1 MENIKYV
8 QVKDPDSGALSEAYL
23 LEVEAQNVIFEDKE
37 NLVEKMAKKSDKAI
51 YGDNEVNLGRI
62 EDSEKGLNSITLGT
76 ENIASGD
83 YATAAG
89 YNTIAAGDHSH
100 VEGRYNIEDTENRYA
115 FIIGNGY
122 LPEVTEEIPSPDPIR
137 SNAFAVDWEG
147 KVYAKT
153 FINGDGAELYPSL
166 KSIFVNDVEY
176 SLNGGS
182 LILQA
187 GDNITLTPGVTEGTD
202 NEDIVDGS
210 LTVII
215 SSTGGGSGS
224 GGGDGEY
231 LPLAGGKVY
240 GPVIIERDMEK
251 VPELEDENFGGSF
264 MIKGSSSQTIFGS
277 NTIDT
282 SSSGRK
288 AAILYI
294 NRTAKNMI
302 SLGPG
307 SSEDTSFIFNPKT
320 GTGGV
325 GWIEGVKDLN
335 LNVERSFIWGI
346 NLNVEADYGHA
357 FGSNSLVTGIGGS
370 ADGYNN
376 MASGAYTRAEGY
388 NVEARGDYSH
398 AEGEAT
404 FTMGRGSHSEGYS
417 TSTYGQGAHAEGVS
431 SRVYKIYQDINI
443 NTLLD
448 DWNNFDTASDFE
460 DSLTQKFSAA
470 YGIGSH
476 VQGID
481 CLAIGDYSSA
491 SGIQT
496 IANGR
501 ASQANGI
508 GSSVGGEGSKVD
520 GYQNSVE
527 GKISYADGYQN
538 TIKGNY
544 SNAYG
549 YRNILKGNYLFSRG
563 KDNKNIGADN
573 FIFGQENLLF
583 GNNIFLIGQSNKIT
597 ETNTNSFI
605 IGCGNQLSQINNN
618 IITGFSNNIFECE
631 SNIVSGFSNNI
642 SQCSGNIITGFSN
655 TLTEDTNYCYG
666 TGNNISKGNNNFCFG
681 IGNSFIA
688 YADTLP
694 PNYGFNTVLGQG
706 NSIASCYN
714 NVQGTGNNISFSN
727 NCLVLGHQNNI
738 SQELYEGLYYS
749 CIIIGNQNIQTHK
762 ERKHF
767 GSTNEKNYILG
778 NENNCTYTMGN
789 YILGNKNKITNQM
802 RYFIQG
808 FNNTLSKIDG
818 EGAIYID
825 ENSEINSIIGC
836 SNTISNIDCNN
847 VFIRGYNN
855 SLTTNNSSTYGGM
868 LNNFYLDG
876 MYNSFTFYPDSYPS
890 KNKTA
895 QNVSKIF
902 GFSNT
907 FKLTEPNN
915 NNGFLSVEGNVNNIT
930 LGANGY
936 GWVNLYLRGGNN
948 TINFTQNLYDA
959 SSGFFIEGSGHNLN
973 WQNSFYSTSGQVFH
987 IEGKG
992 HNFQQPTNTYD
1003 YFGSSYT
1010 GWHIEGNSNSLY
1022 RYNGGGIH
1030 IEGYYNYSYA
1040 PLENGSH
1047 IEGTYNKNY
1056 GAGTLFIS
1064 GKNNTSYWNS
1074 SYYGAVSIEGIY
1086 NTCGY
1091 QNSSTSLSD
1100 HPIHIEGQYNY
1111 MCIATSHDSTY
1122 NSATH
1127 IEGGYN
1133 KVCAGNHVEGSY
1145 NVCGGIYN
1153 HIEGYYCTSAGLF
1166 PTSSSDTTGGDRYVS
1181 KYSHVEGYYAFNV
1194 GSYNHTEGAGQS
1206 HYGYNNG
1213 TTMNNLLN
1221 NYEDNLQNAIDNL
1234 SSSLSLLYHMNYGQ
1248 YSHLEGKGNFIA
1260 NGSSIHVEGE
1270 CNVAGEGSWNHIENF
1285 GNYSSSTYNHIE
1297 GYRNFNEGAYNHIE
1311 GAYNSIPISSFVY
1324 NHIEGINHINTSNY
1338 THIEGYSSNKFSNY
1352 SEVEEV
1358 NDIITQWKTSPF
1370 SYSMNSNFS
1379 HLEGA
1384 DHLNLKC
1391 VATHQEGFKTIAIEA
1406 NNAHVEGFM
1415 TTILGDYAHAEGNT
1429 TIAYGNG
1436 SHAEGMGGTP
1446 YAFLTDFDYSY
1457 DNWLN
1462 QKFSIAYGSGSH
1474 VEGTVN
1480 YAEGYSSHVEGRENY
1495 AKGDNSHVGGYQSK
1509 ALETNSFV
1517 HGDNLIAT
1525 AINQFV
1531 IGSYNL
1537 EDIDKNYIFIIGNG
1551 KTQDIIDEETG
1562 EVISTEITHSNAL
1575 TVDKEGVVSA
1585 SLFNGPINTHKIGNA
1600 DFNGTQ
1606 DITLEDI
1613 GIQTN
1618 TDMPI
1623 GTIITNDNPNSSGF
1637 EYGNWKCL
1645 GKNTMILSPLDETS
1659 NEITEVIT
1667 YVWKRIEDEITQPEE
1682 NESENIEGSN

>member
-8 QVKDPDSGALSEAYL
+8 QVKDPDSGALSESYL

-83 YATAAG
+83 YATATG

-122 LPEVTEEIPSPDPIR
+122 LPEVTEEIPNPDPIR

-176 SLNGGS
+176 NLNGGS

-240 GPVIIERDMEK
+240 GPVIIERDTEK
-251 VPELEDENFGGSF
+251 VPELEGENFGGSF

-294 NRTAKNMI
+294 NRTTKNMI

-325 GWIEGVKDLN
+325 GWVEGVKDLN

-376 MASGAYTRAEGY
+376 MASGAYARAEGY

-404 FTMGRGSHSEGYS
+404 FTMGRSSHTEGYA
-417 TSTYGQGAHAEGVS
+417 TSAYGQGAHAEGVS
-431 SRVYKIYQDINI
+431 SRIYKIYQDIDI

-448 DWNNFDTASDFE
+448 NWNEFDTISDFE
-460 DSLTQKFSAA
+460 DDLTQKFSAA

-481 CLAIGDYSSA
+481 CLAIGNYSSA

-501 ASQANGI
+501 ASRANGI
-508 GSSVGGEGSKVD
+508 GSSVEGEGSKVD

-549 YRNILKGNYLFSRG
+549 YRNTLKGDYLFSRG
-563 KDNKNIGADN
+563 KDNKNIGTDN
-573 FIFGQENLLF
+573 FIFGQGNLLF
-583 GNNIFLIGQSNKIT
+583 GNNIFLTGQSNKLT
-597 ETNTNSFI
+597 ETNENSFI
-605 IGCGNQLSQINNN
+605 IGCGNQLSQGNNS
-618 IITGFSNNIFECE
+618 III
-631 SNIVSGFSNNI
+631 GFSNNI
-642 SQCSGNIITGFSN
+642 SQCHSSIVTGFSN

-666 TGNNISKGNNNFCFG
+666 RENNISKGNNNFCFG

-706 NSIASCYN
+706 NSVASCYN

-762 ERKHF
+762 ERKHY
-767 GSTNEKNYILG
+767 GSANEKNYILG

-818 EGAIYID
+818 AGATHID
-825 ENSEINSIIGC
+825 ESSEINSIIGC

-855 SLTTNNSSTYGGM
+855 SLITSNSSTYGGM

-876 MYNSFTFYPDSYPS
+876 MSNRFTFYPDSYPGI
-890 KNKTA
+890 NKTA

-902 GFSNT
+902 GYYNT
-907 FKLTEPNN
+907 FNLTEPNN
-915 NNGFLSVEGNVNNIT
+915 YNGFLSVEGNENNIT
-930 LGANGY
+930 LGAGGY
-936 GWVNLYLRGGNN
+936 GWTNLYLRGGDN
-948 TINFTQNLYDA
+948 TINFVQNLYDA

-973 WQNSFYSTSGQVFH
+973 WQNSFYANYDQVFH
-987 IEGKG
+987 IEGRS
-992 HNFQQPTNTYD
+992 HSIQQPTSTD
-1003 YFGSSYT
+1003 SGYFGSYYT
-1010 GWHIEGNSNSLY
+1010 GWHIEGYQNSFY

-1030 IEGYYNYSYA
+1030 IEGYSNYSYGQ
-1040 PLENGSH
+1040 LCDGSH
-1047 IEGTYNKNY
+1047 IEGYYNKNY
-1056 GAGTLFIS
+1056 GAGYLFIS
-1064 GKNNTSYWNS
+1064 GKNNTSYYNS
-1074 SYYGAVSIEGIY
+1074 TYNGTVSIEGEY

-1091 QNSSTSLSD
+1091 EGTDSNYQ
-1100 HPIHIEGQYNY
+1100 PIHIEGQYNY
-1111 MCIATSHDSTY
+1111 ASINYSYGGTY
-1122 NSATH
+1122 NSALH
-1127 IEGGYN
+1127 LEGAYN
-1133 KVCAGNHVEGSY
+1133 KSTLGNHVEGSY
-1145 NVCGGIYN
+1145 NICGGTNN
-1153 HIEGYYCTSAGLF
+1153 HIEGYYCTNSGVLYT
-1166 PTSSSDTTGGDRYVS
+1166 TSSGNNNYTGGGRYTS
-1181 KYSHVEGYYAFNV
+1181 QYSHVEGYYAFNI
-1194 GSYNHTEGAGQS
+1194 GSYNHTEGTGQS
-1206 HYGYNNG
+1206 HYLYNNNAS
-1213 TTMNNLLN
+1213 MNTLLN
-1221 NYEDNLQNAIDNL
+1221 DYEGNLQNAINNL
-1234 SSSLSLLYHMNYGQ
+1234 NSLSILYHMNYGI
-1248 YSHLEGKGNFIA
+1248 YSHLEGRSNFIA
-1260 NGSSIHVEGE
+1260 DNSAVVHVEGE
-1270 CNVAGEGSWNHIENF
+1270 CNVAGEGSFTHIEGR
-1285 GNYSSSTYNHIE
+1285 GNYSLGTTNHLEGFRNINNSNYSHIEGMNHINTGDYTHMEGFAPSKFIDYETITEPDDIVTAWQNTMFSYSNGSYNHIE
-1297 GYRNFNEGAYNHIE
+1297 GFGHLNLSSYVHQEGFRTLAKD
-1311 GAYNSIPISSFVY
+1311 A
-1324 NHIEGINHINTSNY
+1324 NY
-1338 THIEGYSSNKFSNY
+1338 SHIEGYMTVSLGEYN
-1352 SEVEEV
+1352 
-1358 NDIITQWKTSPF
+1358 
-1370 SYSMNSNFS
+1370 
-1379 HLEGA
+1379 
-1384 DHLNLKC
+1384 
-1391 VATHQEGFKTIAIEA
+1391 
-1406 NNAHVEGFM
+1406 HVEGYNN
-1415 TTILGDYAHAEGNT
+1415 IAVGKYAHIEGQG
-1429 TIAYGNG
+1429 AW
-1436 SHAEGMGGTP
+1436 P
-1446 YAFLTDFDYSY
+1446 YLSLTDFDISY
-1457 DNWLN
+1457 ENWLN
-1462 QKFSIAYGSGSH
+1462 NKFSIAYGNASH
-1474 VEGTVN
+1474 VEGSIN
-1480 YAEGYSSHVEGRENY
+1480 YAEGANSHAEGTINY
-1495 AKGDNSHVGGYQSK
+1495 AKGVNSHVGGYQSK
-1509 ALETNSFV
+1509 ALGSNSFA
-1517 HGDNLIAT
+1517 HGDNVTAT
-1525 AINQFV
+1525 ATNQFV
-1531 IGSYNL
+1531 IGSYNE
-1537 EDIDKNYIFIIGNG
+1537 EDIDENYLFIVGNG
-1551 KTQDIIDEETG
+1551 KVNIITDEDTG
-1562 EVISTEITHSNAL
+1562 EIISSETIYSNAL
-1575 TVDKEGVVSA
+1575 TVDKEGVISA
-1585 SLFNGPINTHKIGNA
+1585 PLFNGAINTHKIGNA

-1613 GIQTN
+1613 GIQAN

-1667 YVWKRIEDEITQPEE
+1667 YVWKRIEDE
-1682 NESENIEGSN
+1682 SENIEGS